1 MKGMKGIVSGFQ
13 NFIGK
18 NSGIG
23 GALFPNELD
32 SDSDSEDDDY
42 KPISFDADVY
52 MESISRGYDDVPKQP
67 PAIEIDP
74 GKEESIEIE
83 QLMDAMDSELSKTAL
98 REDFERDGED
108 KIDAELTLLKNVLKS
123 VDAQGGSAGPAS
135 NIITSLG
142 LDFPRSDAF

>member
-42 KPISFDADVY
+42 KPIRFDADVY
-52 MESISRGYDDVPKQP
+52 MENISRGYDVPQQP

-74 GKEESIEIE
+74 GKKESIEIE

-98 REDFERDGED
+98 HEDFERDAED
-108 KIDAELTLLKNVLKS
+108 NIDAELTLLKNVLKS
-123 VDAQGGSAGPAS
+123 VDAQGGTAGPAS

-142 LDFPRSDAF
+142 LDFPRSDAL